1 MKESYSDFNFKE
13 DIELMR
19 LNYEMQNKMNHMN
32 LNGESSNT
40 IRSSEA
46 YHQVSKDTN
55 WQS

>member
-13 DIELMR
+13 NIELMR

-32 LNGESSNT
+32 LNGESFNT

-46 YHQVSKDTN
+46 YHQVSKDMN

>member
-32 LNGESSNT
+32 LNGESFNT